1 FEWLSHR
8 RSHKRGRLCYV
19 FRTMPQS
26 VLILAEHD
34 DGRLKLATLAAVRC
48 AQQLCADAGG
58 QFEVL
63 VLGAAVGPIAESLR
77 RYGAANVLVGDQP
90 ALEHPV
96 ADKYAQI
103 LAESAKSR
111 GATMITAAASTYSKD
126 ILPRAAALLDAG
138 MLGDVISIVPN

>member
-1 FEWLSHR
+1 
-8 RSHKRGRLCYV
+8 
-19 FRTMPQS
+19 MPQS
-26 VLILAEHD
+26 ILILAEHD

-48 AQQLCADAGG
+48 AQQLCTDAGG

-63 VLGAAVGPIAESLR
+63 VLGASVGPIAESLR
-77 RYGAANVLVGDQP
+77 RYGASNVVVGDHP

-103 LAESAKSR
+103 LAETAKSR
-111 GATMITAAASTYSKD
+111 NSTMITAAASTYSKD

-138 MLGDVISIVPN
+138 MLGDVISIVPDGDDFTFQRVLYAGNAI